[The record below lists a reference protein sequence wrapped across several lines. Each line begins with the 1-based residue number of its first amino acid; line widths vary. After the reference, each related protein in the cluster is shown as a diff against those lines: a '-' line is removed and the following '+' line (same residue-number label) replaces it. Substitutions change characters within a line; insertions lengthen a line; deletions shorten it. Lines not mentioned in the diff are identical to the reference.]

1 MRILKILCL
10 VLLIGFQSCNSQ
22 TKSNPKTVIIE
33 EFKWTVTIPENFNS
47 IEESEWNKMEEKGED
62 AIEKTI
68 GEDIINQA
76 VTLFAYKN
84 GQFNNFEAN
93 WQPFDV
99 EIDGEYLETYS
110 EVNKMLYK
118 TFETQMPKAKLDSI
132 SSTQKISGL
141 VFHRFDITVDF
152 PNGMKMKSIGFSRL
166 FDKKEFTMNITS
178 VDEKIGKIMLDAF
191 LNSKF
196 E

>member
-10 VLLIGFQSCNSQ
+10 FLLIGFQSCNSQ
-22 TKSNPKTVIIE
+22 TKSDPETLKIE
-33 EFKWTVTIPENFNS
+33 EFNWTIDIPENFEPINQK
-47 IEESEWNKMEEKGED
+47 EWNKTLKKGID
-62 AIEKTI
+62 AIENTFDEKV
-68 GEDIINQA
+68 DNQA
-76 VTLFAYKN
+76 VTIFTYKN

-110 EVNKMLYK
+110 EVNKILYQ

-141 VFHRFDITVDF
+141 DFQRFDITIDF

-166 FDKKEFTMNITS
+166 FDKKEFTMNISS
-178 VDEKIGKIMLDAF
+178 VDEKIGKKMLDAF

>member
-1 MRILKILCL
+1 MRIFKIFYL

-22 TKSNPKTVIIE
+22 TKSNPKTVTIE
-33 EFKWTVTIPENFNS
+33 EFNWTVTIPENFTA
-47 IEESEWNKMEEKGED
+47 IEESEWNETEQKGQD
-62 AIEKTI
+62 AVEKTI
-68 GEDIINQA
+68 GEEIINQA
-76 VTLFAYKN
+76 VTLFTYKN

-99 EIDGEYLETYS
+99 EIDGEYLEACS
-110 EVNKMLYK
+110 EVNRILYQ

-132 SSTQKISGL
+132 SSTKKINGL
-141 VFHRFDITVDF
+141 EFQRFDVTIDF
-152 PNGMKMKSIGFSRL
+152 PNGIKMKSISFSRL
-166 FDKKEFTMNITS
+166 FNKKEFTTNITF

>member
-1 MRILKILCL
+1 MKILCL
-10 VLLIGFQSCNSQ
+10 FLLIGFQSCNSQ
-22 TKSNPKTVIIE
+22 TKSDPETLKIE
-33 EFKWTVTIPENFNS
+33 EFNWTIDIPENFEPINQK
-47 IEESEWNKMEEKGED
+47 EWNKTLKKGID
-62 AIEKTI
+62 AIENTFDEKV
-68 GEDIINQA
+68 DNQA
-76 VTLFAYKN
+76 VTIFTYKN

-110 EVNKMLYK
+110 EVNKILYQ

-141 VFHRFDITVDF
+141 DFQRFDITIDF

-166 FDKKEFTMNITS
+166 FDKKEFTMNISS
-178 VDEKIGKIMLDAF
+178 VDEKIGKKMLDAF

>member
-10 VLLIGFQSCNSQ
+10 FLLIGFQSCNSQ
-22 TKSNPKTVIIE
+22 TKSDPETLKIE
-33 EFKWTVTIPENFNS
+33 EFNWTLDIPENFEPINQK
-47 IEESEWNKMEEKGED
+47 EWNKTLKKGID
-62 AIEKTI
+62 AIENTFDEKV
-68 GEDIINQA
+68 DNQA
-76 VTLFAYKN
+76 VTIFTYKN

-110 EVNKMLYK
+110 EVNKMLYQ

-141 VFHRFDITVDF
+141 QFQRFDITIDF

-178 VDEKIGKIMLDAF
+178 VDEKIGKKMLDAF
-191 LNSKF
+191 LNSTFK
-196 E
+196 

>member
-1 MRILKILCL
+1 MRIFKIFYL

-22 TKSNPKTVIIE
+22 TKSNPKTVTIE
-33 EFKWTVTIPENFNS
+33 EFNWTVTIPENFTA
-47 IEESEWNKMEEKGED
+47 IEESEWNETEQKGQD
-62 AIEKTI
+62 AVEKTI
-68 GEDIINQA
+68 GEEIINQA
-76 VTLFAYKN
+76 VTLFTYKN

-93 WQPFDV
+93 WQPFDI
-99 EIDGEYLETYS
+99 EIDGEYLETCS
-110 EVNKMLYK
+110 EVNRILYQ

-132 SSTQKISGL
+132 SSTKKINGL
-141 VFHRFDITVDF
+141 EFQRFDVTIDF
-152 PNGMKMKSIGFSRL
+152 PNGIKMKSISFSRL
-166 FDKKEFTMNITS
+166 FNKKEFTTNITF